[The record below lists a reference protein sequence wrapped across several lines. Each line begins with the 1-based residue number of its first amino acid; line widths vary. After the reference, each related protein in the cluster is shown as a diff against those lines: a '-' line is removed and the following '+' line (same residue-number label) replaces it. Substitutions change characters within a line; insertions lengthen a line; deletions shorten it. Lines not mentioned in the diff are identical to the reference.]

1 MVSLGRFDGSLG
13 KAGKAQHQSV
23 EAANMGGEIATDGEF
38 REPGLWL
45 VGSCSPIPDA
55 RGSVAAPPEY
65 LARSK
70 IG

>member
-1 MVSLGRFDGSLG
+1 
-13 KAGKAQHQSV
+13 
-23 EAANMGGEIATDGEF
+23 MGGEIATDGEF
-38 REPGLWL
+38 REPGLWQ
-45 VGSCSPIPDA
+45 VGSCSLIPDA

>member
-1 MVSLGRFDGSLG
+1 
-13 KAGKAQHQSV
+13 
-23 EAANMGGEIATDGEF
+23 MGGEIATDDEF
-38 REPGLWL
+38 REHGLWQD
-45 VGSCSPIPDA
+45 GSCPPIPDG